1 MSGIPP
7 TGPNAATRWFAVLG
21 HPISHSLS
29 PVMHNAA
36 LRELGLNAVY
46 LAFDVRPD
54 DAPAAIRGLAAL
66 GCAGANVTV
75 PLKEIAA
82 RSMARLDETARLA
95 GAVNTIRFEPEG
107 PVGYSTDGEGFL
119 RGLHEAFD
127 VTPAGRRVFV
137 LGCGGAGRTVALE
150 CARAGAA
157 AVTLCDAEAARAER
171 LLGELRA
178 LAPKVEAAVVP
189 TAGAVEAARRA
200 ELIVQATPVGLHE
213 GDPSPLPP
221 EAFEPGALAY
231 DLIYHRPVTPFMR
244 AAEAAGARAANGL
257 GMLLHQGARALE
269 IWTGRAAPIGV
280 MRAALERAVYG

>member
-1 MSGIPP
+1 MSG
-7 TGPNAATRWFAVLG
+7 GGRDWPNAQTQLFAVLG
-21 HPISHSLS
+21 HPVAHSLS

-46 LAFDVRPD
+46 LAFDVRPEEV
-54 DAPAAIRGLAAL
+54 PAAIRGLAAI

-82 RSMARLDETARLA
+82 RCVVALDESAQRA
-95 GAVNTIRFEPEG
+95 GAVNTIRFTPEG
-107 PVGYSTDGEGFL
+107 PVGHSTDGEGFL
-119 RGLHEAFD
+119 RGVREAFD
-127 VTPAGRRVFV
+127 VSPRGLRVFV

-157 AVTLCDAEAARAER
+157 AVTVCDAAEERAARLRAELRAAAPAVAVAAVPVAEAARA
-171 LLGELRA
+171 
-178 LAPKVEAAVVP
+178 AA
-189 TAGAVEAARRA
+189 AA

-213 GDPSPLPP
+213 GDLSPLPP
-221 EAFEPGALAY
+221 EAFARGVLAY

-244 AAEAAGARAANGL
+244 AAESAGARAANGL
-257 GMLLHQGARALE
+257 GMLLHQGVRALE
-269 IWTGRAAPIGV
+269 LWTGRTAPVDV